1 MHLHSLTHTHLGWGR
16 LNRRPPRSFQVRFGC
31 ASPHVVQRAL
41 ASARVRESAPP
52 RPGFGG
58 GGGGVYAS
66 HHPLDTEPR
75 VCGSRPVAT
84 SCALVHGP
92 MSPHGVPAFIAP
104 VAGCVTP
111 PMHDVS
117 VGVVIAPSPTD
128 KCLVLAGRGATS
140 RCAQGAAGPSGARTY
155 TRDVRERRPVTR
167 ASRPHHRVRSPV
179 RRREAAAGLDRQL

>member
-1 MHLHSLTHTHLGWGR
+1 MGKAKPASALELPGAFWVCLSSRCPACSRVGSCERECAASSRVRWRRRWR
-16 LNRRPPRSFQVRFGC
+16 LRESPPPRHRT
-31 ASPHVVQRAL
+31 
-41 ASARVRESAPP
+41 P
-52 RPGFGG
+52 RMRKQ
-58 GGGGVYAS
+58 A
-66 HHPLDTEPR
+66 
-75 VCGSRPVAT
+75 VAT

-179 RRREAAAGLDRQL
+179 RRREASAGLDRQL